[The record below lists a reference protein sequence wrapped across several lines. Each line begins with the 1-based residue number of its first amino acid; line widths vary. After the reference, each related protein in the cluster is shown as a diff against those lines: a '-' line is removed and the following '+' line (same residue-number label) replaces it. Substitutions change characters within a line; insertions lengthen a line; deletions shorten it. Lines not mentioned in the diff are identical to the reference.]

1 MIDTAPG
8 KSVLFLDFDDV
19 IALGKPYGGHHLLQS
34 PQPPDIHLRLWH
46 QPAMDAV
53 LEVIAQARPYVVLTT
68 TWLRFLDL
76 ASARELFRKTNAMP
90 LAEHLHPL
98 GEAPQVLR
106 QTRLQAIDSWISGQ
120 SWSGPYAILD
130 DACSGTGLLGSPHD
144 RKGRV
149 FLCEPD
155 IGFTAVQVPAVLK
168 ALRIA

>member
-1 MIDTAPG
+1 MIDTVPG

-34 PQPPDIHLRLWH
+34 PQPDDIHLRLWH
-46 QPAMDAV
+46 KPAMDAV

-98 GEAPQVLR
+98 GGSSGTPSNPPASDRFLDFRPTLVR
-106 QTRLQAIDSWISGQ
+106 PVCDSRRRLQR
-120 SWSGPYAILD
+120 
-130 DACSGTGLLGSPHD
+130 D
-144 RKGRV
+144 RLAR
-149 FLCEPD
+149 FNP
-155 IGFTAVQVPAVLK
+155 
-168 ALRIA
+168 

>member
-76 ASARELFRKTNAMP
+76 ASARELFRKTNALP

-120 SWSGPYAILD
+120 RWSGPYAILD

-149 FLCEPD
+149 FLCEPN